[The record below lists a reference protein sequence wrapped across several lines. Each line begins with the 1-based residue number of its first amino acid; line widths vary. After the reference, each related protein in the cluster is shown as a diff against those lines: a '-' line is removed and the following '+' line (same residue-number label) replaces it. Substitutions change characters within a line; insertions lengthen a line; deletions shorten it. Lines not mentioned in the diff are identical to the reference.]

1 MKKKRKNMSIGE
13 RIPLSVRL
21 ILFALILLISS
32 ITVVGYTAYQKASET
47 TFNLIEDRLK
57 REVYMTEIA
66 ASNLLYAYVNS
77 SDDFFER
84 FDKEVVQRQSS
95 QLIQD
100 GLNAD
105 FFFVRNENATPFSV
119 SVKTKTQI
127 PAEIVKEITKKNSG
141 IIHKSFN
148 GQDYT
153 LAFKEMQELKGIF
166 LLAVP
171 TESFI
176 KPVHE
181 LAYNTIWIGI
191 ISVFFMMGI
200 LFLAVRSMTK
210 PLTILREKMRKMR
223 EGDIQLDLNIN
234 TNLPE
239 ILSLIKS
246 FKQLAGYL
254 GMMIQRIN
262 TTTEN
267 LFSTGR
273 KLKHSSDDVLTLHT
287 NLVEA
292 IEMVKNGAQ
301 QTASSSE
308 ESAKVF
314 HSMKNTVQTVLERIE
329 RLFSSAQGM
338 NRSANTGEQNM
349 RQMIESL
356 NRFEKEC
363 KTMSKTIQS
372 VRDHSTAIEK
382 VVEMIYAIS
391 EKTKLLSLNATIEAA
406 RAGEEGKGFA
416 IVAEEVRKLAEQ
428 SSKATEDI
436 AQSVKMMDDISQ
448 SAYQQFKLILEL
460 VQNHLEVAGKSRLS
474 FDQLVDEIGKVN
486 EILSETRHSLHTLDD
501 WLPKMEQSAENF
513 LSVSQ
518 ETFASAEQMQSVAKV
533 QMEQIRE
540 THAIGLTLMELS
552 ESLKS
557 TTNKF
562 QFKS

>member
-105 FFFVRNENATPFSV
+105 FFFVRNEKATPFSV

-127 PAEIVKEITKKNSG
+127 PTAIVKEITKKNSG

>member
-105 FFFVRNENATPFSV
+105 FFFVRNEKATPFSV

-127 PAEIVKEITKKNSG
+127 PAAIVKEITKKNSG

-171 TESFI
+171 TESYI

-191 ISVFFMMGI
+191 ISVLFMMGI

-292 IEMVKNGAQ
+292 IEMVKNGAK

-329 RLFSSAQGM
+329 RLFSSVQGM

>member
-1 MKKKRKNMSIGE
+1 MSIGE

-105 FFFVRNENATPFSV
+105 FFFVRNEKATPFSV

-127 PAEIVKEITKKNSG
+127 PAAIVKEITRKNSG

-171 TESFI
+171 TESYI

-191 ISVFFMMGI
+191 ISVLFMMGI

-292 IEMVKNGAQ
+292 IEMVKNGAK

-329 RLFSSAQGM
+329 RLFSSVQGM

>member
-1 MKKKRKNMSIGE
+1 MSIGE
-13 RIPLSVRL
+13 RIPLFVRL

-105 FFFVRNENATPFSV
+105 FFFVRNEKATPFSV
-119 SVKTKTQI
+119 SVNTKTQI
-127 PAEIVKEITKKNSG
+127 PAAIVKEITKKNSG

-191 ISVFFMMGI
+191 ISVLFMMGI

-273 KLKHSSDDVLTLHT
+273 KLKQSSDDVLTLHT

>member
-1 MKKKRKNMSIGE
+1 MSIGE

-32 ITVVGYTAYQKASET
+32 ITVVGYTAYQKASKT

-105 FFFVRNENATPFSV
+105 FFFVRNEKATPFSV

-166 LLAVP
+166 LLVVP

-191 ISVFFMMGI
+191 ISVLFMMGI
-200 LFLAVRSMTK
+200 LFLAIRSMTK

-273 KLKHSSDDVLTLHT
+273 KLKHSSDDVLILHT

-460 VQNHLEVAGKSRLS
+460 VQNHLEVADKSRLS

>member
-105 FFFVRNENATPFSV
+105 FFFVRNEKATPFSV

-127 PAEIVKEITKKNSG
+127 PAAIVKEITKKNSG

-171 TESFI
+171 TESYI

-191 ISVFFMMGI
+191 ISVLFMMGI

-329 RLFSSAQGM
+329 RLFSSVQGM

>member
-105 FFFVRNENATPFSV
+105 FFFVRNEKATPFSV

-127 PAEIVKEITKKNSG
+127 PAAIVKEITRKNSG

-171 TESFI
+171 TESYI

-191 ISVFFMMGI
+191 ISVLFMMGI

-292 IEMVKNGAQ
+292 IEMVKNGAK

-329 RLFSSAQGM
+329 RLFSSVQGM

>member
-105 FFFVRNENATPFSV
+105 FFFVRNEKATPFSV

-127 PAEIVKEITKKNSG
+127 PTAIVKEITKKNSG

-191 ISVFFMMGI
+191 ISVLFMMGI

-436 AQSVKMMDDISQ
+436 AQSVKMMHDISQ

-552 ESLKS
+552 KSLKS

>member
-105 FFFVRNENATPFSV
+105 FFFVRNEKATPFSV

-127 PAEIVKEITKKNSG
+127 PAAIVKEITKKNSG

-329 RLFSSAQGM
+329 RLFSSVQGM

-436 AQSVKMMDDISQ
+436 AQSVKMMHDISQ

>member
-1 MKKKRKNMSIGE
+1 MKNKRKNMSIGE

-105 FFFVRNENATPFSV
+105 FFFVRNEKATPFSV

-181 LAYNTIWIGI
+181 LAYSTIWIGI
-191 ISVFFMMGI
+191 ISVLFMMGI

-448 SAYQQFKLILEL
+448 SAYRQFKLILEL
-460 VQNHLEVAGKSRLS
+460 VQNHLEVADKSRLS

>member
-1 MKKKRKNMSIGE
+1 MSIGE

-105 FFFVRNENATPFSV
+105 FFFVRNEKATPFSV

-127 PAEIVKEITKKNSG
+127 PTAIVKEITKKNSG

-171 TESFI
+171 TESYI

-292 IEMVKNGAQ
+292 IEMVKNGAK

>member
-105 FFFVRNENATPFSV
+105 FFFVRNEKATPFSV

-171 TESFI
+171 TESYI

-436 AQSVKMMDDISQ
+436 AQSVKMMHDISQ

>member
-1 MKKKRKNMSIGE
+1 MSIGE

-105 FFFVRNENATPFSV
+105 FFFVRNEKATPFSV

-127 PAEIVKEITKKNSG
+127 PTAIVKEITKKNSG

-191 ISVFFMMGI
+191 ISVLFMMGI

-273 KLKHSSDDVLTLHT
+273 KLKQSSDDVLTLHT

-329 RLFSSAQGM
+329 RLFSSVQGM

>member
-105 FFFVRNENATPFSV
+105 FFFVRNEKATPFSV

-127 PAEIVKEITKKNSG
+127 PTAIVKEITKKNSG

-329 RLFSSAQGM
+329 RLFSSVQGM

>member
-1 MKKKRKNMSIGE
+1 MSIGE

-105 FFFVRNENATPFSV
+105 FFFVRNEKATPFSV

-127 PAEIVKEITKKNSG
+127 PTAIVKEITKKNSG

-329 RLFSSAQGM
+329 RLFSSVQGM

-436 AQSVKMMDDISQ
+436 AQSVKMMHDISQ

>member
-105 FFFVRNENATPFSV
+105 FFFVRNEKATPFSV

-127 PAEIVKEITKKNSG
+127 PAAIVKEITKKNSG

-171 TESFI
+171 TESYI

-191 ISVFFMMGI
+191 ISVLFMMGI

>member
-105 FFFVRNENATPFSV
+105 FFFVRNEKATPFSV

-127 PAEIVKEITKKNSG
+127 PAAIVKEITKKNSG

-171 TESFI
+171 TESYI

-191 ISVFFMMGI
+191 ISVLFMMGI

-329 RLFSSAQGM
+329 RLFSSVQGM

-501 WLPKMEQSAENF
+501 WIPKMEQSAENF

-552 ESLKS
+552 KSLKS

>member
-1 MKKKRKNMSIGE
+1 MSIGE

-105 FFFVRNENATPFSV
+105 FFFVRNEKATPFSV

-127 PAEIVKEITKKNSG
+127 PTAIVKEITKKNSG

-329 RLFSSAQGM
+329 RLFSSVQGM

>member
-1 MKKKRKNMSIGE
+1 MSIGE

-105 FFFVRNENATPFSV
+105 FFFVRNEKATPFSV

-181 LAYNTIWIGI
+181 LAYSTIWIGI
-191 ISVFFMMGI
+191 ISVLFMMGI

-448 SAYQQFKLILEL
+448 SAYRQFKLILEL
-460 VQNHLEVAGKSRLS
+460 VQNHLEVADKSRLS

>member
-1 MKKKRKNMSIGE
+1 VKKKRKNMSIGE

-32 ITVVGYTAYQKASET
+32 ITVVGYTAYQKASKT

-105 FFFVRNENATPFSV
+105 FFFVRNEKATPFSV

-127 PAEIVKEITKKNSG
+127 PAAIVKEITKKNSG

-171 TESFI
+171 TESYI

-191 ISVFFMMGI
+191 ISVLFMMGI

-329 RLFSSAQGM
+329 RLFSSVQGM

>member
-1 MKKKRKNMSIGE
+1 MKKKRKNMSMGE

-32 ITVVGYTAYQKASET
+32 ITVVGYTAYKKASET

-66 ASNLLYAYVNS
+66 ASNLMYAYVNS

-105 FFFVRNENATPFSV
+105 FFFVQNEKATPFSV
-119 SVKTKTQI
+119 SNKTKIQI
-127 PAEIVKEITKKNSG
+127 SAAIVKEITKKNEG
-141 IIHKSFN
+141 IIHKSIN

-166 LLAVP
+166 LLVVP

-191 ISVFFMMGI
+191 ISVLFMMGI

>member
-32 ITVVGYTAYQKASET
+32 ITVVGYTAYQKASKT

-105 FFFVRNENATPFSV
+105 FFFVRNEKATPFSV

-166 LLAVP
+166 LLVVP

-191 ISVFFMMGI
+191 ISVLFMMGI
-200 LFLAVRSMTK
+200 LFLAIRSMTK

-448 SAYQQFKLILEL
+448 SAYRQFKLILEL
-460 VQNHLEVAGKSRLS
+460 VQNHLEVADKSRLS